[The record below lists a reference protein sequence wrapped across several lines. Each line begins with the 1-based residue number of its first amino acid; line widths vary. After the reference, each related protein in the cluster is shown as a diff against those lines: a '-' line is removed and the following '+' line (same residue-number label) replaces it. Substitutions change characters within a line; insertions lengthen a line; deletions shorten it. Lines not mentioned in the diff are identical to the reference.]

1 MAVCTLEW
9 QKLHLHS
16 ERSCSYPW
24 YYWGR
29 NWNLNQYLY
38 RVRKDPC
45 TFFFN
50 YLAHVFRQE
59 VISDL
64 FAKLVCLFFTPPGLL
79 LYLLY
84 QRDLAWGKNQAWV
97 ANNNFSRSHALLQ
110 KLKTVIANEAGIY
123 LMLLHT
129 TILSQSC
136 RNADCKNIAFYAFNA
151 TQYENNAYFQKLDLG
166 S

>member
-1 MAVCTLEW
+1 MKGVAVILGITEEETGILTSIYIGWGKTLV
-9 QKLHLHS
+9 L
-16 ERSCSYPW
+16 
-24 YYWGR
+24 
-29 NWNLNQYLY
+29 
-38 RVRKDPC
+38 
-45 TFFFN
+45 FFFN